1 MISAFILPPLLLRL
15 PRTAFCACLLAIGLG
30 LGAATVAIAQA
41 TTPPPA
47 PAPTAN
53 DTQPTPGD
61 NVRYGYTI
69 HQSID
74 FGGRIVEQYG
84 NESVYD
90 SMVNLQS
97 GPRILDQS
105 VDMRA
110 VDPSKALL
118 FDHLFTSS
126 FGYGGDPIDVTIL
139 NFSKGK
145 IYDFR
150 GNFRRYRQYFDYEL
164 LANPLIPPESN
175 PFVPSLQSPH
185 LYNTTVRRMT
195 DPSCADDCSAIACH
209 RPLFL
214 QPQHQ
219 RRSHFQHDPRWH

>member
-1 MISAFILPPLLLRL
+1 MIRAFTLSPLLLNL
-15 PRTAFCACLLAIGLG
+15 PRAALCASSLFIGLG
-30 LGAATVAIAQA
+30 LGPAPVTVAQT

-53 DTQPTPGD
+53 DTPPTPSD
-61 NVRYGYTI
+61 NVRWGYTI

-97 GPRILDQS
+97 GPRILDQTL
-105 VDMRA
+105 DMRA

-150 GNFRRYRQYFDYEL
+150 GNFRRYRQYFDYDL
-164 LANPLIPPESN
+164 LANPLIPPASN
-175 PFVPSLQSPH
+175 PYVPILQSPH
-185 LYNTTVRRMT
+185 LYNTVRRMT
-195 DPSCADDCSAIACH
+195 DLGADHCSPIAH
-209 RPLFL
+209 QRPLFL

-219 RRSHFQHDPRWH
+219 